1 MITPLAMGSINS
13 DFTEN
18 KINGISF
25 WMVVDIVKGHKNID
39 LYKFKSD
46 SNQII
51 RISEGHLLQL
61 DVFEYKK
68 KQLLIRYWN
77 MIINCTV
84 MNLMVPLEM
93 KLYNV

>member
-1 MITPLAMGSINS
+1 MGSINS

-18 KINGISF
+18 EINGISF

-46 SNQII
+46 SNQIVGI
-51 RISEGHLLQL
+51 HLWRYIWVQ
-61 DVFEYKK
+61 K

-93 KLYNV
+93 KLHNE

>member
-18 KINGISF
+18 EINGISF

-39 LYKFKSD
+39 LYKFKSY
-46 SNQII
+46 SNQIVGI
-51 RISEGHLLQL
+51 
-61 DVFEYKK
+61 
-68 KQLLIRYWN
+68 IRYWN

-93 KLYNV
+93 KLYNE